1 MFAALLSRFAT
12 DNLVESQVAAM
23 FNAVLEKIVAPM
35 HPIMRSGFDE
45 ALLICCLSSGTG
57 LSLLEHGGTASLLPR
72 EHPTKDVQIS
82 LQARL
87 PGGLDEPDWAALLEL
102 LSAVKAALPNDERKP
117 GEIAELVTEALRS
130 HQAPMIDATRL
141 EHADKT

>member
-1 MFAALLSRFAT
+1 MFAALLSRFAA

-72 EHPTKDVQIS
+72 EHPI
-82 LQARL
+82 
-87 PGGLDEPDWAALLEL
+87 GNG
-102 LSAVKAALPNDERKP
+102 ERK
-117 GEIAELVTEALRS
+117 R
-130 HQAPMIDATRL
+130 R
-141 EHADKT
+141 